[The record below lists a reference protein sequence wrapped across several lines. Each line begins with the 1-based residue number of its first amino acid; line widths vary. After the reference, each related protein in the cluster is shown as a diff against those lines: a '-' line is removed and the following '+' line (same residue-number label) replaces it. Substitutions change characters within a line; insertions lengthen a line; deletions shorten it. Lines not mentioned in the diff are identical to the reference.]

1 MVEGSIVVVEEV
13 EAAGKE
19 NNSYYYDITA
29 ISYSSRS
36 QRTFNLEVFFTYFC
50 LIFIASGYIYFL
62 QNLKCIN
69 LPQSTYLAHF
79 IYGITRY

>member
-36 QRTFNLEVFFTYFC
+36 QRTFNLEVFLHTFV
-50 LIFIASGYIYFL
+50 
-62 QNLKCIN
+62 
-69 LPQSTYLAHF
+69 
-79 IYGITRY
+79 